1 MNTIQK
7 STTNQVRVMWL
18 AVTLAMTTAIA
29 YILMAL
35 NILGVG
41 DLQTGDK
48 PAGII
53 YIAAGCYFL
62 GGLLILLRK
71 RGLLIFGASIN
82 ALVILFFFNMY
93 QNRPAVMLSPGGL
106 VSKIA
111 QILLEV
117 ALFYVIA
124 LTWKKSPSN

>member
-7 STTNQVRVMWL
+7 STTNQVRIMWL

-29 YILMAL
+29 YILMAF
-35 NILGVG
+35 NFLGVG

-117 ALFYVIA
+117 ALLYILAV
-124 LTWKKSPSN
+124 TWKKSPSN